1 MSKKTREPGD
11 CDVGYGK
18 PPVGSRFKKGQSG
31 NPAGRRKKV
40 TPGSGLPAGLSA
52 LDVAV
57 LRAGE
62 RPADVTLGGEGRS
75 ETGIEA
81 VVNGMLG
88 AAIDGDMRAAKMFKE
103 SYAAADAER
112 RRLTPKDQGG
122 GISIELI
129 KEFTEFMLFKRMSG
143 TEKPSEANGGAAAQD
158 ETASCCTDP
167 VVSDETKTSLS
178 PEAAFVPLG
187 YLPNELPADEA
198 GGREL
203 PILEQAISRDDTK
216 PASASSAMS
225 GEASAPG
232 KPLLTTS
239 ASRRRRGEPLIQNT
253 QPYSAGGWGTA
264 PKHPG
269 G

>member
-1 MSKKTREPGD
+1 MSKKTRGPGD
-11 CDVGYGK
+11 YDVGYGK

-31 NPAGRRKKV
+31 NPAGRRKKE

-52 LDVAV
+52 LQVAI

-62 RPADVTLGGEGRS
+62 RPADVTLDGEGRS

-81 VVNGMLG
+81 VVNGVLG

-129 KEFTEFMLFKRMSG
+129 KEFTEFLLFKRMSD
-143 TEKPSEANGGAAAQD
+143 TEKAPEANGGAAPQV
-158 ETASCCTDP
+158 ETASSRADP
-167 VVSDETKTSLS
+167 VGSDETESSVS
-178 PEAAFVPLG
+178 PEAEFVPLG
-187 YLPNELPADEA
+187 YLSNELPADEA
-198 GGREL
+198 GEREF
-203 PILEQAISRDDTK
+203 PTMEQAISREDTK
-216 PASASSAMS
+216 PAKASSEMS
-225 GEASAPG
+225 GGALAPNQPLLASATPR
-232 KPLLTTS
+232 T
-239 ASRRRRGEPLIQNT
+239 RRGEPLIQNT
-253 QPYSAGGWGTA
+253 QPFSAGGWGTA
-264 PKHPG
+264 PKPSG

>member
-1 MSKKTREPGD
+1 MSKKTRGPGD
-11 CDVGYGK
+11 YDVGYGK

-31 NPAGRRKKV
+31 NPAGRRKKE

-52 LDVAV
+52 LEVAI

-62 RPADVTLGGEGRS
+62 LPADVTLDGEGRS

-112 RRLTPKDQGG
+112 RRLTPKDQGN
-122 GISIELI
+122 GISAQLLL
-129 KEFTEFMLFKRMSG
+129 EFVKFLRFRKNPDTEG
-143 TEKPSEANGGAAAQD
+143 ASEANGSASTLD
-158 ETASCCTDP
+158 ETAPRRADP
-167 VVSDETKTSLS
+167 VASDETETSLI

-198 GGREL
+198 GKREF
-203 PILEQAISRDDTK
+203 PTMEQAISREDTK
-216 PASASSAMS
+216 PATASSAMS
-225 GEASAPG
+225 GEALAPG
-232 KPLLTTS
+232 QPLLATS
-239 ASRRRRGEPLIQNT
+239 VSRRRRGEPLIQNT
-253 QPYSAGGWGTA
+253 QPFSAGGWGTA
-264 PKHPG
+264 PKPPG
-269 G
+269 D